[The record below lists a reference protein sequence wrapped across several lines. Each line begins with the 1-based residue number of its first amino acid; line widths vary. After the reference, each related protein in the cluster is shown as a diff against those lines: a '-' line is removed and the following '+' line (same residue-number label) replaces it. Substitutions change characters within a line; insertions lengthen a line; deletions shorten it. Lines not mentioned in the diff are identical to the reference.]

1 MKIAIVGGG
10 IAGLTT
16 AHLLSRLH
24 DVTVFEARDRIG
36 GHTHTMQVERGG
48 RTHAVDT
55 GFIVYNDRTYPNF
68 TKLIDQLG
76 VARKP
81 SDMSFSVRDH
91 DSGLEYNGTSFNT
104 LFAQRRNL
112 VRPSFWSMI
121 RSIMR
126 FNREAPAVLGT
137 SEADTTIDEYLTR
150 HNYSGAF
157 ATHYLIPMG
166 AAVWSMPRSRLREFP
181 IGFFVRFFS
190 NHGFLS
196 VNDRPQWYV
205 IEGGSKNYL
214 PPLCAPFAD
223 GIRLGTPVTSIRR
236 FDNHVAVNGERFDEV
251 VLGCHSNQALR
262 MLDDPSDEEAEILGA
277 LPYQANTAVL
287 HTDTSVMPERKL
299 AWASWNYNLHDDE
312 DAAVPVTYNMNML
325 QTLDASE
332 TFLVTLNRDDEIDP
346 AKVIARVPYEHPVYS
361 KAGIAAQQRHSTISG
376 ARNTHYCGA
385 YWRYGFHEDGVV
397 SGLRVAQRFGA
408 AL

>member
-1 MKIAIVGGG
+1 MRVAIVGGG

-16 AHLLSRLH
+16 AHLLSKLH
-24 DVTVFEARDRIG
+24 DVTVFEADGRIG
-36 GHTHTMQVERGG
+36 GHTHTMEVERDG
-48 RTHAVDT
+48 RTYAVDT

-68 TKLIDQLG
+68 TKLIDRLG

-91 DSGLEYNGTSFNT
+91 DSGLEYNGTSLNT

-112 VRPSFWSMI
+112 VRPSFWGMI
-121 RSIMR
+121 RSILR

-137 SEADTTIDEYLTR
+137 SEADVTIDEYLAR
-150 HNYSGAF
+150 HDYGDAF
-157 ATHYLIPMG
+157 ASHYLIPMG

-181 IGFFVRFFS
+181 IGFFVRFFA

-223 GIRLGTPVTSIRR
+223 RIRLGTPVTSVRR
-236 FDNHVAVNGERFDEV
+236 FDGHVTVNGERFDEV
-251 VLGCHSNQALR
+251 VLACHSNQALR
-262 MLDDPSDEEAEILGA
+262 MLDDPSDEEAGILGA
-277 LPYQANTAVL
+277 LPYQGNTAVL

-325 QTLDASE
+325 QSLGADE

-361 KAGIAAQQRHSTISG
+361 KAGIAAQQRHSDISG
-376 ARNTHYCGA
+376 VRNTHYCGA

-397 SGLRVAQRFGA
+397 SGLRVAQRFGGS
-408 AL
+408 L

>member
-1 MKIAIVGGG
+1 MKIAIVGAG
-10 IAGLTT
+10 ISGLTA
-16 AHLLSRLH
+16 AHLLSRRH
-24 DVTVFEARDRIG
+24 TVTVFEAGNRIG
-36 GHTHTMQVERGG
+36 GHTHTLDVERDG
-48 RTHAVDT
+48 TSWAVDT

-68 TKLIDQLG
+68 TKLLDSLG
-76 VARKP
+76 VRRKP
-81 SDMSFSVRDH
+81 SDMSFSVRDSE
-91 DSGLEYNGTSFNT
+91 SGLEYNGTSLNT

-112 VRPSFWSMI
+112 VSPSFWGMI

-137 SEADTTIDEYLTR
+137 SAADVTIDDYLA
-150 HNYSGAF
+150 HNKYGAAF
-157 ATHYLIPMG
+157 ANNYLIPMG

-181 IGFFVRFFS
+181 IGFFVRFFL

-205 IEGGSKNYL
+205 VEGGSRNYL

-223 GIRLGTPVTSIRR
+223 NIRLATPVTSILRR
-236 FDNHVAVNGERFDEV
+236 PNHVEVNDERFDEV
-251 VLGCHSNQALR
+251 VIACHSNQALS
-262 MLDDPSDEEAEILGA
+262 MLDDPSDDEAELLGA
-277 LPYQANTAVL
+277 LPYQRNTAIL
-287 HTDTSVMPERKL
+287 HTDTSLLPERKL

-312 DAAVPVTYNMNML
+312 DAPVPVTYNMNML

-346 AKVIARVPYEHPVYS
+346 SKVIARVPSEHPVYS
-361 KAGIAAQQRHSTISG
+361 SAGIAAQHRHGAISG
-376 ARNTHYCGA
+376 VRNTHYCGA

-397 SGLRVAQRFGA
+397 SALRVAKRFGES
-408 AL
+408 L